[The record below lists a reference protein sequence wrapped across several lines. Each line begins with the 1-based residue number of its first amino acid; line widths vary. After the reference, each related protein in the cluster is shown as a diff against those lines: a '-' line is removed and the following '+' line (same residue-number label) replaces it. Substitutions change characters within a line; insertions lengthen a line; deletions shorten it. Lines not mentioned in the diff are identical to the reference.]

1 MTAAADTAQQAP
13 VALSLPTALAT
24 SDAALLPERR
34 LVPHHE
40 AQRSPDPTARLTAQA
55 LSTVTGLVPCGLA
68 LFWSVTRRLEV
79 ADAIV
84 LQHAAPSSGPP
95 IDPGFY
101 RVRVWAA
108 DPFAPAVA
116 ARTGAS
122 VLTVEDAGG
131 ALRFANSAY
140 GRHLQRA
147 GLEHQVTLYLRAAGG
162 VRAMIALFRA
172 QGAPAFDRAEIRVLR
187 QLQPLIEQA
196 HACSLGSHVA
206 AEPCPTL
213 PELTRREAEVAALIA
228 LGASN
233 AEIASALNVEPTTV
247 KTHLTQIYAKF
258 GLRSRTQLALR
269 LNAASL
275 PTRQAS

>member
-1 MTAAADTAQQAP
+1 MTAAGTAQQVPIAP
-13 VALSLPTALAT
+13 SAPAVLET

-40 AQRSPDPTARLTAQA
+40 AQCSPDPTARLTAQA

-68 LFWSVTRRLEV
+68 LFWSITRRMEVGDAVVLE
-79 ADAIV
+79 
-84 LQHAAPSSGPP
+84 HTAPSSGPP
-95 IDPGFY
+95 IDPRFY
-101 RVRVWAA
+101 RVRVWAE
-108 DPFAPAVA
+108 DPFAPTVA
-116 ARTGAS
+116 ARTGAP

-140 GRHLQRA
+140 GRHLRRA

-162 VRAMIALFRA
+162 VRAMVALFRA

-187 QLQPLIEQA
+187 QLHPLIEQA
-196 HACSLGSHVA
+196 HACSLGSNVA

-233 AEIASALNVEPTTV
+233 AEIATALNVAPVTV

-258 GLRSRTQLALR
+258 GVRSRTQLALR
-269 LNAASL
+269 LNTEGL
-275 PTRQAS
+275 PARQAS